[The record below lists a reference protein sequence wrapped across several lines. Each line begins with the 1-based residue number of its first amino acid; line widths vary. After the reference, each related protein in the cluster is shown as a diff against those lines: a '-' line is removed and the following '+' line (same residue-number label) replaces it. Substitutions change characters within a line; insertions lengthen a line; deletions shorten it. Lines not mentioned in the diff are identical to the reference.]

1 MEDYIEE
8 LTAVEESLAELYE
21 DVEEWGDD
29 FSEL

>member
-8 LTAVEESLAELYE
+8 LTEIEILLNDLS
-21 DVEEWGDD
+21 DDSIEWGDD